1 MREWSYSSLKVCVER
16 FQTKSSRAFRGCVN
30 FTNHIHGVCVLH
42 NYRHLKETA
51 VIMLLAQ
58 LLRQGGQ
65 AGSVAIAGRSLLSL
79 NALKASPSFDG
90 LAISGKLM
98 QVRPLV
104 SSHLTIDS

>member
-1 MREWSYSSLKVCVER
+1 M
-16 FQTKSSRAFRGCVN
+16 
-30 FTNHIHGVCVLH
+30 CVLH
-42 NYRHLKETA
+42 IYSLSKETA

-79 NALKASPSFDG
+79 NALKAAPSFDG
-90 LAISGKLM
+90 LASSGKLM

-104 SSHLTIDS
+104 SS